1 MPEIGDPSLSVD
13 AVEGH
18 PGKRRI
24 RVAYDLVVE
33 ASDPVAGRTLDQRIS
48 LRAVD
53 EHDAAI
59 RPRQDPVAV
68 IEATV
73 RADVG
78 THAQVSEAVVDRVDL
93 DVEQDDWRSTPGGDV
108 PIAEWLDHLIA
119 EIALSDGSS
128 VVASATT
135 PVVTGSWG
143 PLGSD

>member
-1 MPEIGDPSLSVD
+1 M
-13 AVEGH
+13 
-18 PGKRRI
+18 
-24 RVAYDLVVE
+24 
-33 ASDPVAGRTLDQRIS
+33 
-48 LRAVD
+48 
-53 EHDAAI
+53 
-59 RPRQDPVAV
+59 

-73 RADVG
+73 RAGVG